1 MYVNGEKTYQ
11 LKVKVSEIKLYPLC
25 LGNISKDFT
34 VDNMKTSWLN
44 ECAYNFSVDYNTVDI
59 SDVVDIH

>member
-1 MYVNGEKTYQ
+1 M
-11 LKVKVSEIKLYPLC
+11 C
-25 LGNISKDFT
+25 LGNTSKDFT

-44 ECAYNFSVDYNTVDI
+44 GCAYVFSVDYNTVDV